1 MCEVCCNIKLLSVN
15 VAVKQTAYVLM
26 QTVPE
31 HLMIDEMHADIIRVS
46 LPYVDIKKRY
56 WINNSPVNTIEKF
69 ELLTSTIG

>member
-46 LPYVDIKKRY
+46 LPYVNIKKG
-56 WINNSPVNTIEKF
+56 
-69 ELLTSTIG
+69 IG